1 MGLVLIDQPGLFG
14 VPDLGL
20 LLTVLGAY
28 MFAREAGRT
37 AARGG
42 ALHLF
47 WDVLAVALVVLATA
61 LPRVSTVV
69 AGNVATAFKGAVPAG
84 LLILGIGALRDGGW
98 KILVGLAFIIIGFAT
113 YIGLPITAPTL

>member
-1 MGLVLIDQPGLFG
+1 MGLVLVDQPGLFG
-14 VPDLGL
+14 VADLGL

-28 MFAREAGRT
+28 MFAREAGRS
-37 AARGG
+37 AARGE
-42 ALHLF
+42 ALHLL

-69 AGNVATAFKGAVPAG
+69 PATVATSFKGAIPAG

-98 KILVGLAFIIIGFAT
+98 KILAGLALIIIGFAT
-113 YIGLPITAPTL
+113 YIGIPITAPTL